1 MHFSKFFQKNVL
13 STRVYYVMNLILSSI
28 TTDSK
33 NLPFVDMELILLNL
47 CNICNTVMKGFIP
60 IHLLKTFAGY
70 TVC

>member
-1 MHFSKFFQKNVL
+1 
-13 STRVYYVMNLILSSI
+13 MNLILSSI

-33 NLPFVDMELILLNL
+33 NLPLVDMELILLNL
-47 CNICNTVMKGFIP
+47 CDICNTVMKGFIP